1 MLLYFYHAIL
11 AQVLKCH
18 NVEIFLAKK
27 TSSNHS
33 SRVQREHTERETEST
48 TAVAFRFSREVRGAR
63 KEGRREGSVTF
74 TRRETGQGSVGVHVT
89 YCVLVWSHPI
99 TIIPFSVSKK

>member
-1 MLLYFYHAIL
+1 M
-11 AQVLKCH
+11 
-18 NVEIFLAKK
+18 
-27 TSSNHS
+27 
-33 SRVQREHTERETEST
+33 
-48 TAVAFRFSREVRGAR
+48 AFRFSREVRGERR
-63 KEGRREGSVTF
+63 KEGGREGSVTF